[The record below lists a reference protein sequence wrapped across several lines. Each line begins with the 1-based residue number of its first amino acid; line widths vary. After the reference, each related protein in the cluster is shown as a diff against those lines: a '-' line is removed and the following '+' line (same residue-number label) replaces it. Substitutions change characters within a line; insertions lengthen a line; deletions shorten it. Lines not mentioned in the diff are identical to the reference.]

1 MLVTDEVANTNMS
14 DETLDVRDISR
25 GPITVSH
32 QPPFFFMRSFA
43 TEECMKTIL
52 KLFNIIRIG
61 SDAVLFN
68 LYTLTHYSVF
78 ISTDICKILSH

>member
-14 DETLDVRDISR
+14 EETLDVRDISR

-61 SDAVLFN
+61 SDAVILCIDFLYEPLTPSSHKDNLFLN
-68 LYTLTHYSVF
+68 
-78 ISTDICKILSH
+78 